1 MAGKYSSNEQ
11 NNDKNTIKKKRK
23 KKKEKKET
31 KKKQKKKKKTI
42 KKEKLNKNKKSKKNV
57 VLKVVGILILIIIIL
72 VVALFGI
79 AFGYLKDK
87 WGKIKTVDLDETQL
101 GISEE
106 ANENLSKYRNIAI
119 FGIDSRRDDYGEGN
133 RSDCIIIASINNETK
148 EVRLISVY
156 RDTYVEI
163 EGYGLDKV
171 THAYSYGEAEL
182 AIKTL
187 NTNLDLNITEFVTVN
202 FDAVADAVDAL
213 GGITLNIDSAELK
226 YINDYID
233 STSRTTGKK
242 SSYITRT
249 GSQTINGVQ
258 AVAYSRI
265 RYTEGGDYKRTE
277 RMRTVIEA
285 MVEKLKTK
293 SLTEINK
300 LADEVLPKVYT
311 NVSIETIISMAPD
324 LLNYKITESTGWPYV
339 TQGITL
345 DRWYSVPVTL
355 EENVEKLH
363 QELFDNE
370 DYEVSEKVKEISN
383 KIINKTGYN
392 Q

>member
-11 NNDKNTIKKKRK
+11 NNDKN
-23 KKKEKKET
+23 
-31 KKKQKKKKKTI
+31 TI